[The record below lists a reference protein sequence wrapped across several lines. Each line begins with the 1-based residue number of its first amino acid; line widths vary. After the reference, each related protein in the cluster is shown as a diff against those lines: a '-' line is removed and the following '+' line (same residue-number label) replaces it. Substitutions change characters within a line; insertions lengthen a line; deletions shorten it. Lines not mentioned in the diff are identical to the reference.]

1 MHSRPDCEICLTC
14 SFPQDGTDDPE
25 ALPPGEQ
32 SVKDVSVESSTANPK
47 EGEEEGREE
56 EEEEEGR
63 GFGGI
68 RMRSVTEIIAKA
80 RADEDFFS
88 ATTMAGLSNRIEDLV
103 KLVDGENEEDGI
115 YLSSLPFSPSLSHAC
130 GITVLSFLCSPTL

>member
-1 MHSRPDCEICLTC
+1 M
-14 SFPQDGTDDPE
+14 
-25 ALPPGEQ
+25 
-32 SVKDVSVESSTANPK
+32 ESSTTNPK
-47 EGEEEGREE
+47 EGEEGG

-88 ATTMAGLSNRIEDLV
+88 VTTMAGLSNRIEDLV
-103 KLVDGENEEDGI
+103 KLVDGENEEDGTRI
-115 YLSSLPFSPSLSHAC
+115 SL
-130 GITVLSFLCSPTL
+130 